1 MNKADNMNSL
11 NEKSILYAL
20 IDTNLVSVN
29 PIIEQK
35 ITFVKIYY
43 EKSTEAKY

>member
-1 MNKADNMNSL
+1 MNSL
-11 NEKSILYAL
+11 NEKSVLYAL

-35 ITFVKIYY
+35 ITAFVKIYY
-43 EKSTEAKY
+43 ERSTEAKY